1 MPSPT
6 PDDPKPQGEAPK
18 GPENPA
24 ELGDSGLFGEVIF
37 SYSRAQA
44 IADGVLV
51 DISETAKEAGFRIPV
66 ALTRATWAEY
76 VEVPDGVV
84 GQDIAGRLWDILW
97 MARNAIGRS
106 KGDGPEL
113 LFQLHVRND
122 NRERTPPLVTLKAVC
137 GPVMTIMR
145 PEED

>member
-18 GPENPA
+18 GRKNPA
-24 ELGDSGLFGEVIF
+24 DVGDAGLFGDVNF
-37 SYSRAQA
+37 SYLRAQA

-51 DISETAKEAGFRIPV
+51 DVSETAKEAGFRIPV
-66 ALTRATWAEY
+66 ALTRAVWAEY
-76 VEVPDGVV
+76 VEVPDRVV
-84 GQDIAGRLWDILW
+84 GQDIAGRLWDVLW

-113 LFQLHVRND
+113 LFQLHVRNSNLARD
-122 NRERTPPLVTLKAVC
+122 PAARDLEGGLRAW
-137 GPVMTIMR
+137 
-145 PEED
+145 